1 MSDSTSILDLP
12 TDPVCGNGSQIKNN
26 ISLNISEKQQLNENN
41 NGLDQSTINQLMSG
55 LQQAN
60 STGATQLP
68 SRDIPQNTEI
78 FTQDQQIQPNYIPQH
93 KNHEDY
99 IQNYETNT
107 LIIPTVKNDT
117 LDDMYNELQIPILLA
132 VLYFLFQLPIFKMYL
147 FRYLP
152 ILFLKDGNLNINGY
166 LFTSIIFSL
175 LYYLLSKITVYFTSQ

>member
-12 TDPVCGNGSQIKNN
+12 TDPSCGSSDQYKNN
-26 ISLNISEKQQLNENN
+26 INLNITEKQPFNENM

-60 STGATQLP
+60 NTGSTQLP

-78 FTQDQQIQPNYIPQH
+78 FTQDEQIKPNYIPQE
-93 KNHEDY
+93 KNHQDY
-99 IQNYETNT
+99 IKKYDENNPIIQN
-107 LIIPTVKNDT
+107 VKNDS

-132 VLYFLFQLPIFKMYL
+132 VLYFLFQLPIFKIYL

-175 LYYLLSKITVYFTSQ
+175 LYYLLSKTTLYFTNK